1 MDQAIQIP
9 KAAFIARVNEAA
21 RAIVVDTYY
30 KKAPVSGGCV
40 LMLVYSD
47 GTEKVFQGLRAA

>member
-1 MDQAIQIP
+1 MDRITEIS
-9 KAAFIARVNEAA
+9 KLAFIARVNDAA

-30 KKAPVSGGCV
+30 KTVTGDGCI

-47 GTEKVFQGLRAA
+47 GTEIAFRGLRAA

>member
-1 MDQAIQIP
+1 MDRITEIH
-9 KAAFIARVNEAA
+9 KAAFIARVNQVA

-30 KKAPVSGGCV
+30 KTIENGCV

-47 GTEKVFQGLRAA
+47 GTEKVFHGLRAA

>member
-1 MDQAIQIP
+1 MNQATEIV
-9 KAAFIARVNEAA
+9 KAAFIARVNQAA

-30 KKAPVSGGCV
+30 KNVTGGGCI

-47 GTEKVFQGLRAA
+47 GTEKQFRGLRAA

>member
-1 MDQAIQIP
+1 MDRAIEIT
-9 KAAFIARVNEAA
+9 KAAFIARVNQPA

-30 KKAPVSGGCV
+30 KQLSYGCV

-47 GTEKVFQGLRAA
+47 GTEKPFKGLRAA

>member
-1 MDQAIQIP
+1 MDRITEIQ
-9 KAAFIARVNEAA
+9 KAAFIARVNSLA

-30 KKAPVSGGCV
+30 KATPNGGCV

-47 GTEKVFQGLRAA
+47 GTEKVFRGLRAA

>member
-1 MDQAIQIP
+1 MDRITEIR
-9 KAAFIARVNEAA
+9 KAAFIARVNQAA

-30 KKAPVSGGCV
+30 KNVSGGGCV

-47 GTEKVFQGLRAA
+47 GTEKVFRGLRAA

>member
-1 MDQAIQIP
+1 MDQAIEIT
-9 KAAFIARVNEAA
+9 KAAFIARVNHPA

-30 KKAPVSGGCV
+30 KQLSNGCV

-47 GTEKVFQGLRAA
+47 GIEKPFEGLRAA

>member
-1 MDQAIQIP
+1 MDRVTEIV
-9 KAAFIARVNEAA
+9 KAAFIARVNQAA

-30 KKAPVSGGCV
+30 KTVTGGGCI

-47 GTEKVFQGLRAA
+47 GTESQFRGLRAA

>member
-1 MDQAIQIP
+1 MNQPTEIL
-9 KAAFIARVNEAA
+9 KAAFIARVNQPA

-30 KKAPVSGGCV
+30 KSVTGNGCV

>member
-1 MDQAIQIP
+1 MEQATEIS
-9 KAAFIARVNEAA
+9 KAAFIARVNLPA
-21 RAIVVDTYY
+21 RAIVVDTYF
-30 KKAPVSGGCV
+30 KSVSHGCV

>member
-1 MDQAIQIP
+1 MDQPIVID
-9 KAAFIARVNEAA
+9 KKAFIARVNDLA

-30 KKAPVSGGCV
+30 KNVTGGGCI

-47 GTEKVFQGLRAA
+47 GSEKPFRGLRAA

>member
-9 KAAFIARVNEAA
+9 KKAFIARVNDAA

-30 KKAPVSGGCV
+30 KNVTGGGCI

-47 GTEKVFQGLRAA
+47 GTEKQFTGLRAA

>member
-1 MDQAIQIP
+1 MNQGMEIL
-9 KAAFIARVNEAA
+9 KAAFIARVNQPA

-30 KKAPVSGGCV
+30 KKVSGGCV
-40 LMLVYSD
+40 LMLVYAN